1 LDTKPFT
8 TLEQQ
13 IKLLKS
19 RNLLFLDE
27 EMAVKALST
36 YGYYEIVNGYKDVI
50 LDKDPKHQEKD
61 VFIEGATFEQLFSL
75 FKMDKS
81 IANAVS
87 KTMHDIELHLR
98 TAVAYTVASHYTA
111 EYEQYSHPDNF
122 LRGKIKWN
130 SRRNKKESE
139 RDGLLRKLQKIKED
153 DVQPFKHYRECHG
166 NIPPWVLLK
175 GTTFGNLI
183 TFYRLQK
190 GSVKTEIISMMTD
203 IPEEFVTEDTKQMFM
218 EMLYLFLAYR
228 NRADH
233 GGRVYNYKSDMYFM
247 KYHES
252 FHKRIGVS
260 KTSFKNG
267 NGRIGLDVLLAAVS
281 WFSTHGDPFRDLG
294 LSIYGCLQDHLRKF
308 PMDSEF
314 ININTGNFFAP
325 LLENIETNE

>member
-1 LDTKPFT
+1 MDTKPFT
-8 TLEQQ
+8 KLEHQITL
-13 IKLLKS
+13 LSS
-19 RNLLFLDE
+19 RKLLFLDE
-27 EMAVKALST
+27 EAAYKVLST

-50 LDKDPKHQEKD
+50 LDKDPAHQGKD
-61 VFIEGATFEQLFSL
+61 VFVEGSTFEQLFSL

-98 TAVAYTVASHYTA
+98 TAVAYTIADNYSA
-111 EYEQYSHPDNF
+111 DYEQYSHPDNF
-122 LRGKIKWN
+122 LRGKIKFN
-130 SRRNKKESE
+130 SRRGKNESE
-139 RDGLLRKLQKIKED
+139 RDGLLRKLNKIKED
-153 DVQPFKHYRECHG
+153 DIQPYKHYREHHG

-190 GSVKTEIISMMTD
+190 GNIKKEIIAMMTD
-203 IPEEFVTEDTKQMFM
+203 IPIELVTDDTKQMFM
-218 EMLYLFLAYR
+218 EMLYMFLAYR

-233 GGRVYNYKSDMYFM
+233 GGRIYNYQSDKYQM

-252 FHKRIGVS
+252 FHSRIEIS
-260 KTSFKNG
+260 KTSFKRG

-281 WFSTHGDPFRDLG
+281 WFSTHGNPFQDLG
-294 LSIYGCLQDHLRKF
+294 LSIYGCLRDHLRKF

-314 ININTGNFFAP
+314 ININTGNFFAS
-325 LLENIETNE
+325 LLENLD